1 MQTKRLVP
9 MAFVAD
15 VARSIAFY
23 STLGFGVENTFTPP
37 DAEAPVWA
45 WLESGDAQIMV
56 SKASDPVIAE
66 QQAVLFYL
74 YTEDVAA
81 AHEALSIQGLQPGP
95 IKAPFYAPGGEF
107 RLTDPDGYVLMVP
120 HVQHIPRR

>member
-1 MQTKRLVP
+1 MQAKRLVP

-23 STLGFGVENTFTPP
+23 GKLGFGVENTFTPP

-45 WLESGDAQIMV
+45 WLESGDASIMV
-56 SKASDPVIAE
+56 AKATAPVIAE

-81 AHEALSIQGLQPGP
+81 AHEALSSQGLQPGP
-95 IKAPFYAPGGEF
+95 IKTPFYAPRGEF
-107 RLTDPDGYVLMVP
+107 RLTDPDGYVLMVS
-120 HVQHIPRR
+120 HV